1 MRWCKLR
8 PFSGPRPLN
17 LSFPVTMRFVPITCY
32 FDAFPGISGD
42 MTVGVLADAGAD
54 QSAIADGY
62 RFARRGGY
70 RGV

>member
-1 MRWCKLR
+1 
-8 PFSGPRPLN
+8 
-17 LSFPVTMRFVPITCY
+17 MRFVPITCY